1 MNKRH
6 QAVQKINNVTDQ
18 DQDKGGSAM
27 NNKNTNPIPH
37 SSFCL
42 QQREVHF
49 NQKGFSLVGA
59 LIGGVI
65 SLIIIG
71 TVNDLVARS
80 IKSSNKAEKAIH
92 TLNDKQRIIN
102 WFDNELIC
110 AETLKNYPLSATE
123 KADGIKVLYDSTT
136 ELKIKNPQGNVLENF
151 NPGSSNSIESIVIK
165 QTSENNY
172 ALLFY
177 EKSSNS
183 QNSLYERKPQ
193 KADQI
198 IVACGSTTSAGDYV
212 IDKCGS
218 SCVSKCNSDQEL
230 SPEGLC
236 VPISTCTGGQ
246 LQKNDDGS
254 TTCTCPGELIVDETT
269 GECREGKDCD
279 FNHISSHSLPI
290 PHTEKREHLYT
301 VCFNRDKNPRTLGT
315 ALKRWCITE
324 QGSTNDH
331 EARAFK
337 LSLISSLWIYSCK
350 DGELELVQDPYKPGG
365 NCTTKGFIDEANSK
379 LDPEEKKLQVGDVI
393 SETENSLASPDSPPS
408 KRCY

>member
-1 MNKRH
+1 
-6 QAVQKINNVTDQ
+6 
-18 DQDKGGSAM
+18 M
-27 NNKNTNPIPH
+27 NNKNTNSILH

-42 QQREVHF
+42 QQREFYF

-71 TVNDLVARS
+71 TVNDLVLRS

-110 AETLKNYPLSATE
+110 AETLKNYPMNATE
-123 KADGIKVLYDSTT
+123 KADGIKVLYNHNT
-136 ELKIKNPQGNVLENF
+136 ELKIKNSQGNVLESF

-177 EKSSNS
+177 EKSSDS
-183 QNSLYERKPQ
+183 ENSLYERKPQ

-198 IVACGSTTSAGDYV
+198 IVACGSTTPTGYV

-218 SCVSKCNSDQEL
+218 SCVSKCNSDQQL

-236 VPISTCTGGQ
+236 ISTCTGGREEQ
-246 LQKNDDGS
+246 TDDSGNTVCKCPNEEDVFDEIKN
-254 TTCTCPGELIVDETT
+254 V
-269 GECREGKDCD
+269 CREGKGCYWGPSGYHAVSTD
-279 FNHISSHSLPI
+279 ISSYLLSHKETKTT
-290 PHTEKREHLYT
+290 HTLHCKDPTTDIYGW
-301 VCFNRDKNPRTLGT
+301 K
-315 ALKRWCITE
+315 AWCITE
-324 QGSTNDH
+324 QGYNNGFTDGK
-331 EARAFK
+331 A
-337 LSLISSLWIYSCK
+337 ISHWSSIFYDSAVFERWIYSCY
-350 DGELELVQDPYKPGG
+350 DGEIKILQNPYEPGG
-365 NCTTKGFIDEANSK
+365 NCTLEGFIAQKNSE
-379 LDPEEKKLQVGDVI
+379 LDPNKQFKPGDII
-393 SETENSLASPDSPPS
+393 SIYEDRTSEVDSPS
-408 KRCY
+408 TRCYVDYSN